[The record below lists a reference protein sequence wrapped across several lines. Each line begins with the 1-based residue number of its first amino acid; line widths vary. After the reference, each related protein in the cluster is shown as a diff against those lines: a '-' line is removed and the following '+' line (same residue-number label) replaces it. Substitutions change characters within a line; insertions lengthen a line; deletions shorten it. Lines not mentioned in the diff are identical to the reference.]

1 MFDRSSINSSESNSK
16 NIAQAMIKTNETM
29 NLQAIEDELDLRMGI
44 IINATGDILDMV
56 TVNGINNI
64 FTVLTNQYGYETS
77 TLS

>member
-1 MFDRSSINSSESNSK
+1 
-16 NIAQAMIKTNETM
+16 MIKTNETM
-29 NLQAIEDELDLRMGI
+29 NLLQAIEDELDLRMGI